1 MLRGR
6 REECAVLDGLLERA
20 RAGQSGVLVL
30 RGEAGVGKTALLEH
44 AIESAPDLRV
54 LRAVGVEAEMELPFA
69 ALHQLCGPLLDRLDG
84 LPGPQR
90 DAVATTFG
98 LSAGLVPDRFFVGL
112 AVLGLLSKAAE
123 ERPLLCVIDDAQWL
137 DRASAQLLAFVARR
151 LRAESVVMLFAAR
164 ERSDEFAGMPELVV
178 EGLGDAD
185 ARTLLASVIP
195 GRVDETVAD
204 ALLAETGGNPLALLE
219 LPRGLSPAQ
228 LAGGFGLPRALSLQ
242 GRIKETFVTRLEAL
256 PDDTQRLLLVAAAEP
271 TGDPA
276 LLWRAAARLGITRPV
291 LEPAESA
298 GLIEV
303 DSRVRFRHP
312 LVRSAVYGAAS
323 PSHRRH
329 AHEALAASTDAQV
342 DPDRRAWH
350 LAEAAD
356 GPNENVAAEL
366 ERAAGRAQARGGL
379 AAAAAFLQ
387 RAVALTQDPARR
399 AQRALV
405 AVQTSLQAGAF
416 DAAERLMGIAAT
428 GPLDDLQNARLDLV
442 RAQLAFVSSRGND
455 ASPLLLEAAK
465 RLESLDVELARETY
479 LEAMAAAMFAGR
491 LASPGGRTPDIAR
504 AAHARP
510 RPSQRPQVADLLL
523 DGLAA
528 LHSEGYSA
536 GAPTLQRALVGFTQG
551 LPGAEELR
559 LLWLACVSALHL
571 WDDERW
577 DVLSKR
583 HVYLAREAGALSE
596 LPLALSSRIYMHLF
610 MGELTAARALVEE
623 VNSAMEVTGSDL
635 TPYGA
640 IGLAAFEGRA
650 ERAQVLLDASNADA
664 ERRGEGVGISVMHWA
679 DALLNNGLGRYE
691 AALSAAQLA
700 SAFPGDLGTS
710 NWGMVELIEAGARSG
725 SPEKVTD
732 AHRRLVEMANVAG
745 TNWAIGVA
753 ARSSALL
760 SEGEA
765 AESSYRE
772 AIDRLNKTRLRPE
785 IGRAHLLYGEWL
797 RREHRRVD
805 ARAQL
810 RTANDLFTSIG
821 MEAFA
826 ERARKEL
833 AATGEKARKRTV
845 ETRDDL
851 TAQERQIAQLAR
863 DGLSNAEIGARLIIS
878 QHTVAYHLRKVFSKL
893 NITSRSQLRRV
904 LPESASAGQMA

>member
-276 LLWRAAARLGITRPV
+276 LLWRAAGRLGITRPV

-416 DAAERLMGIAAT
+416 DAAERVMGIAAT

-528 LHSEGYSA
+528 LHSEGYSV

-664 ERRGEGVGISVMHWA
+664 ERRGEGVGISVTHWA